1 MAEIGSI
8 YDAID
13 LIASFD
19 SALDFD
25 NVGLLVGDKK
35 EKTDRVLLTLDIT
48 RKVVEEA
55 CLFEVKSIVSHHPV
69 IFIRFAVLN
78 SPADIPYLLAE
89 KGIAALAAIPIWTFP
104 GV

>member
-13 LIASFD
+13 LIAPFD

-35 EKTDRVLLTLDIT
+35 EKTDSASD
-48 RKVVEEA
+48 A
-55 CLFEVKSIVSHHPV
+55 GYHP
-69 IFIRFAVLN
+69 
-78 SPADIPYLLAE
+78 
-89 KGIAALAAIPIWTFP
+89 
-104 GV
+104 